1 MNIPDQKEKH
11 NCPQIPHSPVG
22 EREAKV
28 QRCLLSEDGKEHQG
42 LQKQSRLTW
51 KERHSGELV
60 LDWKSSGM
68 SASWVLREGVVVTQE
83 KSTGTAQAQ
92 RSESLC

>member
-1 MNIPDQKEKH
+1 M
-11 NCPQIPHSPVG
+11 G
-22 EREAKV
+22 ERQAKV
-28 QRCLLSEDGKEHQG
+28 QRCLLTEDGKEHQG

-60 LDWKSSGM
+60 LDRKSSGM
-68 SASWVLREGVVVTQE
+68 SANWILREGVVVTQE
-83 KSTGTAQAQ
+83 KNTRTAKAQ